1 MRMDAAAKRE
11 EIEQKERDAEMMR
24 SMPVDDSKIVEQMF
38 GFLPEGEQ
46 GQVGDEGELAH
57 DQLQFPNESFLN
69 LISAFPIVYRPQFS
83 GTSFSRYKLGK
94 EVLS

>member
-46 GQVGDEGELAH
+46 GQVGDEGELSC
-57 DQLQFPNESFLN
+57 DQLLFPCELFPGLT
-69 LISAFPIVYRPQFS
+69 SAFTCYS
-83 GTSFSRYKLGK
+83 L
-94 EVLS
+94 